1 MEILWQV
8 LIFMII
14 VNITLKKNP
23 LILTSDYK
31 IEFGLLNVNNKN
43 YITKYIDGPKLKVCI
58 NLGYIFLIKKKF

>member
-1 MEILWQV
+1 
-8 LIFMII
+8 MII
-14 VNITLKKNP
+14 VNITLKNP

-58 NLGYIFLIKKKF
+58 NLGYIFLNKRNFKIKKV